1 MKSGIKKVAQ
11 LAGVSI
17 STVSLTFNQPERVNE
32 NTRFKVLAVAEKLNY
47 HPNRIARSLVTKKTK
62 TIGLVLSDITDPF
75 FPEVARGVEDTLN
88 DFGYSVILCNTDNNM
103 EKEINYINLLYE
115 QQVDGI
121 ILAPVGEKLDHI
133 NFVINKG
140 KPVVFI
146 DRTIDSIS
154 TSYVLSDNIEGGYIA
169 TNYLLKNGHRIIV
182 CIAGEPMIQTSEERI
197 LGYKKALTEYNIPI
211 DNSLIC
217 NTNFK
222 SDGGYYATK
231 NFLSKKTFPDSFF
244 VVSDI
249 VAYGVLDALID
260 NGLNVPNDVSMIGF
274 DDIPFSK
281 YLRVP
286 LTTIRQP
293 RYELGKEAAK
303 IILDHMAN
311 SEKKIYQKK
320 LPVSL
325 IVRDSVKKIN

>member
-1 MKSGIKKVAQ
+1 M
-11 LAGVSI
+11 
-17 STVSLTFNQPERVNE
+17 P
-32 NTRFKVLAVAEKLNY
+32 
-47 HPNRIARSLVTKKTK
+47 
-62 TIGLVLSDITDPF
+62 
-75 FPEVARGVEDTLN
+75 
-88 DFGYSVILCNTDNNM
+88 
-103 EKEINYINLLYE
+103 
-115 QQVDGI
+115 
-121 ILAPVGEKLDHI
+121 
-133 NFVINKG
+133 
-140 KPVVFI
+140 
-146 DRTIDSIS
+146 
-154 TSYVLSDNIEGGYIA
+154 
-169 TNYLLKNGHRIIV
+169 LKIFY
-182 CIAGEPMIQTSEERI
+182 Q
-197 LGYKKALTEYNIPI
+197 
-211 DNSLIC
+211 
-217 NTNFK
+217 
-222 SDGGYYATK
+222 
-231 NFLSKKTFPDSFF
+231 KKTFPDSFF